1 MLFICLEF
9 GENEWGKLTGTD
21 IIFVKTNSA
30 APRVLCDGAGAEV
43 S

>member
-30 APRVLCDGAGAEV
+30 APRALCAGAGAEV